1 MGLNSAVP
9 APNGAPRASATLR
22 LCNARGLHARASN
35 AFMETVGR
43 FDARVWVRSHN
54 DVCAETVEADSV
66 MELLLLG
73 SACGER
79 ITVTAEGHEAEA
91 AIAALTELVDNR
103 FGEDR

>member
-1 MGLNSAVP
+1 MVLNSAVP
-9 APNGAPRASATLR
+9 EPNGAPRATARLTLR
-22 LCNARGLHARASN
+22 NERGLHARASN

-43 FDARVWVRSHN
+43 FDVRVWVQSHN

-73 SACGER
+73 SACGED
-79 ITVTAEGHEAEA
+79 ITVTAEGPEAGDAIKALEA
-91 AIAALTELVDNR
+91 LVSGR